1 MRTAE
6 QTKEEFPMNENIK
19 AIAIRICDLRE
30 IMGYT
35 QQEVAER
42 SATSCWV

>member
-1 MRTAE
+1 
-6 QTKEEFPMNENIK
+6 MNENIK

-35 QQEVAER
+35 QQEVCLLY
-42 SATSCWV
+42 TSRCV